1 MVWFIAT
8 LPRSEQ
14 RVEVHALINAQA
26 TNAMFFGCVGF
37 ENIYF
42 HFKMKASRVKKTM
55 PYYATYTGHIR
66 SEVFETWE
74 ECKREIHKTP
84 KYKKFATRAEAE
96 AFQEY
101 GPFGAPEVTPYENVV
116 YTDGAC
122 RSNGRAGAIGG
133 IGVYFAPEDPR
144 NVSRRLEGKC
154 TNNIA
159 ELTAL
164 IEGVKML
171 PDGETSAVYT
181 DSNYAILCCSTY
193 GDKLLKKGWPEDIP
207 NRTLVKE
214 AYELV
219 KTKRTKVIHVQAHTG
234 ATDMHSVGNHNADQ
248 LATACL
254 H

>member
-1 MVWFIAT
+1 
-8 LPRSEQ
+8 
-14 RVEVHALINAQA
+14 
-26 TNAMFFGCVGF
+26 
-37 ENIYF
+37 
-42 HFKMKASRVKKTM
+42 M

-66 SEVFETWE
+66 SEVFETWD

-84 KYKKFATRAEAE
+84 KYKKFGTRAEAE

-101 GPFGAPEVTPYENVV
+101 GPFGAPEATPFEAIV

-144 NVSRRLEGKC
+144 NISRRLEGRC

-164 IEGVKML
+164 IEGVKLL
-171 PDGETSAVYT
+171 PDGDKSAVYT

-207 NRTLVKE
+207 NRILVKE

-219 KTKRTKVIHVQAHTG
+219 KSKQTKVVHVQAHTG
-234 ATDMHSVGNHNADQ
+234 AADAHSVGNHNADQ